1 MYFSNFEDLNDL
13 GRQLIKA
20 GMGNAKVTARMISRK
35 VTFDNWDG
43 SADGY
48 LDMMTGKRH
57 RVMVYSLKIKGHE
70 TGWMTK
76 QELIMMLNRLIGRV

>member
-1 MYFSNFEDLNDL
+1 
-13 GRQLIKA
+13 
-20 GMGNAKVTARMISRK
+20 MGNAKVTARMISRK